1 MEVIDKEKERVK
13 ELTDLLNRYNYEY
26 YVLSQ
31 PTVTDAEYD
40 TLMEELQLLEN
51 KRPDLK
57 DRLSPT
63 SRVGG
68 GVLDSFKKITH
79 KKYML
84 SIADVFNEDELYSFD
99 ESIRKATGLK
109 KVEYMC
115 EVKIDGL
122 SCSLVYEN
130 GDLISASTRGDGTVG
145 EDVTDNV
152 MTIPS
157 VPLHI
162 SDKRDI
168 EIRGEVYMP
177 KKSFEML
184 NKQRANRCLQM
195 REMRLP
201 VH

>member
-99 ESIRKATGLK
+99 
-109 KVEYMC
+109 
-115 EVKIDGL
+115 
-122 SCSLVYEN
+122 
-130 GDLISASTRGDGTVG
+130 
-145 EDVTDNV
+145 
-152 MTIPS
+152 
-157 VPLHI
+157 
-162 SDKRDI
+162 
-168 EIRGEVYMP
+168 
-177 KKSFEML
+177 
-184 NKQRANRCLQM
+184 
-195 REMRLP
+195 
-201 VH
+201 